1 MSREHRRRGGGG
13 CLGLLMWPFVAL
25 WRLITW
31 IVGLTGRL
39 VAILI
44 GIVLVIVG
52 GILTALVV
60 TAPLGIPLIVIGLL
74 LVGRGLF

>member
-1 MSREHRRRGGGG
+1 MSRAHHHRGGGG
-13 CLGLLMWPFVAL
+13 CLGLLLWPFVAL

-60 TAPLGIPLIVIGLL
+60 TAPLGIPLIIIGLL